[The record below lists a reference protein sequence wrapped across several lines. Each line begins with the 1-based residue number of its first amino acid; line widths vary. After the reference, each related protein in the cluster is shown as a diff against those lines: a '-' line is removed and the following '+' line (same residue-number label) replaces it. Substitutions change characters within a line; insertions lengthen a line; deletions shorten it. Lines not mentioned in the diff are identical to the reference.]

1 MWHNV
6 FNTMQAVIDSQ
17 RIIMAQQTDLLEIQR
32 KRLKALEEHSELLR
46 KKFDEAMVQT
56 DKAIKVA
63 EETVDVSK
71 QHKEKV
77 IKVLTDITEVPLL
90 LDDPAEGL
98 NVITGYAHRLL
109 KGIQKEG
116 E

>member
-1 MWHNV
+1 MWHNI
-6 FNTMQAVIDSQ
+6 FNTMQNTIDIQSNL
-17 RIIMAQQTDLLEIQR
+17 IKQQTELLEVMR
-32 KRLKALEEHSELLR
+32 TRLGEVESHNDFLR
-46 KKFDEAMVQT
+46 GKFDEAIIQT

-71 QHKEKV
+71 QHKTR
-77 IKVLTDITEVPLL
+77 IMKVLTDIIEVPLL
-90 LDDPAEGL
+90 LNDPAEGL

-109 KGIQKEG
+109 KGIEKEG